1 MRCLICRDLERAFD
15 ARRSEYIEARCS
27 ASYRV
32 CTKAAADKYVDMER
46 AKSELEEQP
55 AGVRLRRVVCTLTAR
70 SSASS
75 YTAGS
80 APGLPR

>member
-1 MRCLICRDLERAFD
+1 MRCLICRDLERAFE

-46 AKSELEEQP
+46 AKSELEEHLL
-55 AGVRLRRVVCTLTAR
+55 VFV
-70 SSASS
+70 SAE
-75 YTAGS
+75 
-80 APGLPR
+80 